1 MKNVVDIFD
10 NFIIIKRPI
19 FVSYNREEVIDFFN
33 QMLEYFNN
41 GYKCFY
47 AENGEPINNDYIK
60 NLQII
65 SDIFTSNNINPNK
78 FVILYE
84 NNSESHKKF
93 LKNLGFE
100 YALHIRWITD
110 ATPKEFVDN
119 QFLSNNLDK
128 KFLFLNRKFKNHRLE
143 LYQYLKNENI
153 LNNTYYSAKWL
164 NDSNF
169 EEDYESEKVRL
180 RVDVHDHL
188 FELYNQSY
196 IHIITETKCEDVIE
210 NIDVSFF
217 SEKTFR
223 HLAFNR
229 PFIMVAEKNHIKTLQ
244 SLGFKTFHPYIDE
257 SYDVLDYN
265 ERMKKIKQIIIDL
278 NKKSKEELFELCKN
292 CENIFEHNRL
302 HLIEISKSIQ
312 SNIKERYPYALQ
324 TINKLITNYN
334 FI

>member
-1 MKNVVDIFD
+1 MKNIVNIFD
-10 NFIIIKRPI
+10 NFITIKKPI
-19 FVSYNREEVIDFFN
+19 FASYNKQQIIDFFN
-33 QMLEYFNN
+33 EMMPYFNN

-47 AENGEPINNDYIK
+47 AENGEPTNSEYIK

-84 NNSESHKKF
+84 NNSKSYKKF

-100 YALHIRWITD
+100 HILYVKWIDSDVT
-110 ATPKEFVDN
+110 TENFIKNE
-119 QFLSNNLDK
+119 FLSNDLDK
-128 KFLFLNRKFKNHRLE
+128 KFLFLNRVKKHHRVELYEYFKN
-143 LYQYLKNENI
+143 KNI

-169 EEDYESEKVRL
+169 EEDYESEKVKL
-180 RVDVHDHL
+180 RVDIHDHL
-188 FELYNQSY
+188 LNTYNQSY
-196 IHIITETKCEDVIE
+196 IHIVTETKCEDIVE

-244 SLGFKTFHPYIDE
+244 SFGFKTFHPYIDE
-257 SYDVLDYN
+257 SYDGLDYN
-265 ERMKKIKQIIIDL
+265 ERMKRIKEIVIDL
-278 NKKSKEELFELCKN
+278 NKKSKEELFQLCKN
-292 CENIFEHNRL
+292 CETIFEHNRL
-302 HLIEISKSIQ
+302 HLFSLAKTIKN
-312 SNIKERYPYALQ
+312 NIKEKYPEL
-324 TINKLITNYN
+324 TNNINEL
-334 FI
+334 F